1 MRIMHNSTSTNSLLP
16 SSSSHTGTSLVEERR
31 PEPNA
36 SSPGGF
42 RVVLDDIQHS
52 LGTRRLLDGVHQSV
66 TLGERIG
73 VIGENGS
80 GKSTLLRLIA
90 GLDKPDGGRV
100 LVHAPGGTGYL
111 PQTPELAPDDTVRD
125 AIDHALAE
133 LRALE
138 DELRRCEAAMAEADG
153 DELEALLAAYGD
165 LMEAFEA
172 RDGYAAD
179 ARVQA
184 AMHGLGLASVDSTRR
199 LASLSGGEQARLGLA
214 CVLAAA
220 PQLMLLDEPTNH
232 LDRDAL
238 EWLEEHLRSHRGSI
252 LVVSHDRVFLER
264 VATALWDVDAERH
277 TVHRHGGGYAGY
289 VKAKATLRLRWEQ
302 QHQEWKEDLAR
313 QRELTRAAADNM
325 AAGPRANTDRTNGR
339 HQRSVEKQI
348 SARVRNAKER
358 LRRLEENPVPR
369 PPKPMRFAPRIKGG
383 DSTGTS
389 VVAGLYQVEVAQ
401 RLQVPDFEVSAG
413 ERVLITGPNGAG
425 KSTLLRV
432 LVGDLEPDRGTG
444 TRPAS
449 TGWLPQETPVTA
461 PGLSLLDAF
470 REGLPGDLEAHRGAL
485 LGLGL
490 FRPSD
495 LATAVGGLSVGQRR
509 RLALAR
515 LLHEPADLL
524 VLDEPTNHLSP
535 ALVEDLEEA
544 LSHYRGALVVVSHD
558 RMLERRFSGR
568 TVRLEN
574 GSIRG

>member
-1 MRIMHNSTSTNSLLP
+1 MHDSPFTDSSTDRAQVPASAP
-16 SSSSHTGTSLVEERR
+16 SS
-31 PEPNA
+31 A
-36 SSPGGF
+36 SGF
-42 RVVLDDIQHS
+42 QVVLDDIKHS
-52 LGTRRLLDGVHQSV
+52 RGTRRLLDGVHQSV
-66 TLGERIG
+66 ALGERIG

-80 GKSTLLRLIA
+80 GKTTLLRLLA
-90 GLDKPDGGRV
+90 GVDKPEEGRV

-111 PQTPELAPDDTVRD
+111 PQVPELEPDDTVRD
-125 AIDHALAE
+125 AIDRALADVRE
-133 LRALE
+133 LERRM
-138 DELRRCEAAMAEADG
+138 RRCEAAMAEAEG
-153 DELEALLAAYGD
+153 SELAPLLAEYGD
-165 LMEAFEA
+165 LTEAFEA

-179 ARVQA
+179 SRVQA
-184 AMHGLGLASVDSTRR
+184 ALHGLGLASMDATRR
-199 LASLSGGEQARLGLA
+199 LADLSGGEQARLGLA

-232 LDRDAL
+232 LDRAAL

-289 VKAKATLRLRWEQ
+289 LKAKEASRLRQEQ
-302 QHQEWKEDLAR
+302 LHQEWRDDLAR
-313 QRELTRAAADNM
+313 QRELTRAAAGHV
-325 AAGPRANTDRTNGR
+325 AAGPRGNTDRTNGR

-369 PPKPMRFAPRIKGG
+369 PPRPMRFAPRIQGG
-383 DSTGTS
+383 GAGNT
-389 VVAGLYQVEVAQ
+389 VVAGLHQVQVAQ
-401 RLQVPDFEVSAG
+401 RLHVPTFEVSPG

-432 LVGDLEPDRGTG
+432 LVGDLEPERGTS
-444 TRPAS
+444 TRPAR
-449 TGWLPQETPVTA
+449 TGWLPQETAVA
-461 PGLSLLDAF
+461 EPGLSLLDAF
-470 REGLPGDLEAHRGAL
+470 RAGLPGDVEAHRGAL

-490 FRPSD
+490 FKPSE
-495 LATAVGGLSVGQRR
+495 LATPVAGLSVGQRR

-515 LLHEPADLL
+515 LLHDPVDLL

-544 LSHYRGALVVVSHD
+544 LSHYQGALVVVSHD
-558 RMLERRFSGR
+558 RMLERHFTGR